1 MRPLSIRW
9 RLTLWYGIVLSSIL
23 AGFSGAVYVL
33 MRHHLLALT
42 DAALAE
48 ELADFAGDL
57 SRCQSLDTAPAELG
71 LRYASHTGYE
81 FQVTSP
87 AGEIVF
93 QSDGLGA
100 GGLPIP
106 REATATAMTTA
117 PSARASLDL
126 DRLGH
131 SRLAWKLVPGPGGP
145 LVIEAAVPLS
155 AVDSAL
161 EQLVL
166 ALLLAGPLVLAGAL
180 GGGYLLAQK
189 ALAPVDRLVAM
200 AQEITSTRL
209 DRRLEVANPGDE
221 LGRLASTLNDMIARL
236 ERSFDEVRRF
246 TADAA
251 HELRTPLAS
260 MRTEIE
266 VALRSN
272 RSPDRDEYVLE
283 SLLEEI
289 DRLTRLVAQMLFLC
303 REDAGL
309 PTNQRLALRLDE
321 IVHDVTNHLQ
331 VLAREKGLT
340 LEVTTL
346 PPFLVRGEAER
357 LRQLFW
363 NVLDNAVKY
372 TPSGGVISVRGD
384 RAGDR
389 AHIVVADS
397 GIGIPRP
404 HLSRVFDRFYR
415 VNPARSG
422 EIDGTGLGLAI
433 CRAIAEAHGGS
444 IAIESE
450 AGKGCALTV
459 ELPIAAL
466 EVTDRARPLLY
477 SIRSV

>member
-1 MRPLSIRW
+1 
-9 RLTLWYGIVLSSIL
+9 VLSSIL
-23 AGFSGAVYVL
+23 IGFSAAVYLV

-42 DAALAE
+42 DAVLAE
-48 ELADFAGDL
+48 ELADFGGDL
-57 SRCQSLDTAPAELG
+57 ARCRSVDSVPAELG
-71 LRYASHTGYE
+71 LRYTSHEGYE
-81 FQVTSP
+81 FQVSTLDGAILFKS
-87 AGEIVF
+87 G
-93 QSDGLGA
+93 GLGA

-106 REATATAMTTA
+106 RVPMPAAE
-117 PSARASLDL
+117 SARASLDL

-131 SRLAWKLVPGPGGP
+131 ARLAWKTAPGPGGP
-145 LVIEAAVPLS
+145 LTIAAAVPL
-155 AVDSAL
+155 AATDSAL
-161 EQLVL
+161 EELL
-166 ALLLAGPLVLAGAL
+166 TALLVAGPLVIAGAL
-180 GGGYLLAQK
+180 GGGYLLARK
-189 ALAPVDRLVAM
+189 ALAPVGRLVAM

-209 DRRLEVANPGDE
+209 NRRLEVANPGDE

-266 VALRSN
+266 VALRSS
-272 RSPDRDEYVLE
+272 RSPDRDGHVLE

-289 DRLTRLVAQMLFLC
+289 DRLTHLVAQMLFLC

-309 PTNQRLALRLDE
+309 PTSERLALRLDE
-321 IVHDVTNHLQ
+321 IVQDVVNHLQ
-331 VLAREKGLT
+331 VLAREKDLT
-340 LEVTTL
+340 LEVASL
-346 PPFLVRGEAER
+346 PPCVVRGEAER

-384 RAGDR
+384 WDADR

-397 GIGIPRP
+397 GIGIPPP

-450 AGKGCALTV
+450 AGKGCTLTV
-459 ELPIAAL
+459 ELPIAAV
-466 EVTDRARPLLY
+466 EESDRARPLLY
-477 SIRSV
+477 SIPSV